1 MVGLGIKQQLRET
14 SGTDQTKSNIHIN
27 LVGNKTQGKGS

>member
-14 SGTDQTKSNIHIN
+14 LRTDQTKTNIHVT
-27 LVGNKTQGKGS
+27 LVGNKTQRKGS